1 VSKSHQSPDAIDVS
15 KAIARPADMKINR
28 LKSKFKPKPISA
40 DNADY
45 IEETE
50 RNNAIHNIIMED

>member
-1 VSKSHQSPDAIDVS
+1 VQKSHQQSDGVDVS
-15 KAIARPADMKINR
+15 KAIARPSSMKVHQ
-28 LKSKFKPKPISA
+28 LKSKFKPKPKPISA

-50 RNNAIHNIIMED
+50 RNNA